1 MGFIEDALGREVSA
15 AGVVIIAI
23 AVALVLHAIVYA
35 IARRVAARTESSLD
49 ESMLRHTRNPAR
61 MLFSVAAVFLALP
74 WIAVDQDVLQIV
86 REVNLVVGILALGWL
101 GIALTRVG
109 YDAVMSRFPADV
121 EDDQRARQMETQLS
135 ILQRMGSIVIGLLA
149 VALAALTIPGIQP
162 LAASLLASAGILGI
176 VLGVAAGPVLG
187 NVIAGIQIAFA
198 QPIRLDDMVKIGDI
212 GGRVEKIA
220 TTYVILRIW
229 DQRRLIVP
237 LSEVIKSPLENW
249 TREGTNLTGAVTLN
263 VDYRT
268 PIEELRTECKRILD
282 GSELWDGESWGFQVT
297 DATDTTIVVR
307 AVMSAHDAGGAWNL
321 RCLVREQLVAFLQ
334 EKHPESLPVVRRI
347 GYEGGPQPGM
357 VATSSN

>member
-74 WIAVDQDVLQIV
+74 WIDVDQDVLQIV

-135 ILQRMGSIVIGLLA
+135 ILQRMGSIIIGLLA
-149 VALAALTIPGIQP
+149 VALAALTIPGVQP

-176 VLGVAAGPVLG
+176 VLGVAAGPV
-187 NVIAGIQIAFA
+187 
-198 QPIRLDDMVKIGDI
+198 
-212 GGRVEKIA
+212 
-220 TTYVILRIW
+220 
-229 DQRRLIVP
+229 
-237 LSEVIKSPLENW
+237 
-249 TREGTNLTGAVTLN
+249 
-263 VDYRT
+263 
-268 PIEELRTECKRILD
+268 
-282 GSELWDGESWGFQVT
+282 
-297 DATDTTIVVR
+297 
-307 AVMSAHDAGGAWNL
+307 
-321 RCLVREQLVAFLQ
+321 
-334 EKHPESLPVVRRI
+334 
-347 GYEGGPQPGM
+347 
-357 VATSSN
+357 